1 MTKHLSLTTLIH
13 HYQTEFEEEVNFID
27 RFKALLQEDYC
38 FERKNLKAHFTGSCW
53 VTNSQLDKVLLLH
66 HAKLDRWLQPGGHA
80 DGDQNLLSVAMKEL
94 SEETGISTFENNPDS
109 LFDIDIHT
117 IPERKNVPEHEH
129 FDARFH
135 FIVDEGL
142 NLEINSESNAL
153 KWISIN
159 DVIEMTN
166 YEKSFERMVR
176 KTKELVL

>member
-1 MTKHLSLTTLIH
+1 MTENFSLTTLIH
-13 HYQTEFEEEVNFID
+13 NYQTEFEEELTFID
-27 RFKALLQEDYC
+27 RFKSLLREEHC

-53 VTNSQLDKVLLLH
+53 VTNSQISKVLLLH

-80 DGDQNLLSVAMKEL
+80 DGKENLLAVAMKEL
-94 SEETGISTFENNPDS
+94 SEETGITKFENMPDS

-142 NLEINSESNAL
+142 NLTINSESNAV
-153 KWISIN
+153 KWIPIN
-159 DVIEMTN
+159 DVTKLTN